1 MKITNLSS
9 KSPEQ
14 SKFKSDNFNAIEQG
28 ITKRLLEK
36 YKPKYLYSMD
46 NMRIRNNEKRVA

>member
-9 KSPEQ
+9 KSSKQQ
-14 SKFKSDNFNAIEQG
+14 SFESENVIAIEQG

-36 YKPKYLYSMD
+36 YKPKSLYNKGAVSD
-46 NMRIRNNEKRVA
+46 RIDQERVA